1 MVGQCIIVKAAVS
14 AMYLFVLHLDEFL
27 CLRIRSGQGQNGD
40 GALHPV
46 VLSQFTVRHVELEE
60 QSYHNL

>member
-1 MVGQCIIVKAAVS
+1 MSAV
-14 AMYLFVLHLDEFL
+14 YLFVFHLDEFL
-27 CLRIRSGQGQNGD
+27 CLGVRSGQGENGD

-46 VLSQFTVRHVELEE
+46 VLSQFTGKHTEVEE